1 MAERTL
7 ILGDSPLA
15 RALVEEIAARP
26 NGRYAVIGVVAEAG
40 VPRAGAYGCPVLG
53 MLDDLPRIVSA
64 YRPERIVIALAE
76 RRSRLPT
83 DRLVEART
91 RDGIIV
97 EHGADVYEW
106 LTGKLAI
113 ESLTPSNVIFSR
125 EFRPSR
131 VTHWAT
137 RAISAAVAAV
147 GLVALAPVMAVVAAA
162 VKLDSRGPAL
172 FVQDRVGLGGR
183 RFRLYKF
190 RSMRDG
196 EARSE
201 WAGDN
206 DDRITRVG
214 RVLRKYRIDELP
226 QLYNVLR
233 GDMNLVGPR
242 PHPLSNFELFVLV
255 SRNTPMHG
263 SQIPYY
269 SMRSSVRPG
278 ITGWAQVRYKYAN
291 GLGEEI
297 EKLRYDLYYIK
308 HYSLLLDL
316 RILFETVRVV
326 VGGRGEVEPARAVP
340 GSAG

>member
-7 ILGDSPLA
+7 ILGSSALA
-15 RALVEEIAARP
+15 RSLVTEMNARP
-26 NGRYAVIGVVAEAG
+26 SGRYAVIGVVVEDAVQRG
-40 VPRAGAYGCPVLG
+40 GGFDCPVLG
-53 MLDDLPRIVSA
+53 ALDDLPRIITA

-97 EHGADVYEW
+97 EQGTDVYEW

-113 ESLTPSNVIFSR
+113 ESLTPSNVIFAR

-131 VTHWAT
+131 VTHWAA
-137 RAISAAVAAV
+137 RGLSAVVAAV
-147 GLVALAPVMAVVAAA
+147 GLVLTAPLLAIIAAA
-162 VKLDSRGPAL
+162 VRLDSRGPAL

-206 DDRITRVG
+206 DDRITRLG

-226 QLYNVLR
+226 QLFNVLR

-291 GLGEEI
+291 GLDEEI

-308 HYSLLLDL
+308 HASLLLDL
-316 RILFETVRVV
+316 RILLETARVI
-326 VGGRGEVEPARAVP
+326 VGGRGEVAPARGAVQ
-340 GSAG
+340 GRA